1 MSGYE
6 PDSTSPNDDDAN
18 DHFTGTPEQIASFSQ
33 RYQRMAEMVA
43 TGDLPLPQHLTDEQ
57 LAMLVREVQQR
68 RRRRLVQFIARAIA
82 THIVHGREPRQGGQ
96 AHDA

>member
-1 MSGYE
+1 MSGQE
-6 PDSTSPNDDDAN
+6 SESASPNDDAN
-18 DHFTGTPEQIASFSQ
+18 DRFTETAERLASFSQ
-33 RYQRMAEMVA
+33 RFQRMAEMVA

-57 LAMLVREVQQR
+57 FAMLVRDVQRR
-68 RRRRLVQFIARAIA
+68 RRRRLVQFVARAIA